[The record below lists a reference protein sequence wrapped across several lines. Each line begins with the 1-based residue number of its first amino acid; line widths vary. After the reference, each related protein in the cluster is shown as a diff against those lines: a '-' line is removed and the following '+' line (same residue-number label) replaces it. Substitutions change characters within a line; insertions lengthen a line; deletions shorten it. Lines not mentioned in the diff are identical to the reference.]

1 MNFLLLASG
10 AAGGS
15 ITDVKPGLIF
25 WTLITFFIVAFLLR
39 RMAWTPVLKAVDERE
54 KQIVGAIDSAK
65 RERAEAEKLLAEQKT
80 AIADA
85 RREAGE
91 QLRKNQADME
101 KFREE
106 MMAKSRAEAELL
118 KKEAQ
123 KSIED
128 ERAKAVAE
136 LRAEAVQLSIRVAE
150 KLLAEKLDDAKHR
163 ALAEQFVADLSKSAT
178 QPRAA

>member
-1 MNFLLLASG
+1 MNFLILASG

-25 WTLITFFIVAFLLR
+25 WTLITFFIVAFVLR
-39 RMAWTPVLKAVDERE
+39 RMAWTPILKAVDERE
-54 KQIVGAIDSAK
+54 KQIAGAIDSAK

-85 RREAGE
+85 RREAAD
-91 QLRKNQADME
+91 QLRKNQADMD

-106 MMAKSRAEAELL
+106 LMSKARADADAHKKDAER
-118 KKEAQ
+118 
-123 KSIED
+123 SIE
-128 ERAKAVAE
+128 EAKAKASAE
-136 LRAEAVQLSIRVAE
+136 LRSEAVTLSIRIAE

-163 ALAEQFVADLSKSAT
+163 QLAEQFVADLSKNAS
-178 QPRAA
+178 QPRA

>member
-1 MNFLLLASG
+1 MNFLLLASSG
-10 AAGGS
+10 GGGS

-39 RMAWTPVLKAVDERE
+39 RMAWDPVLKAVDERE
-54 KQIVGAIDSAK
+54 RQITASIESAK

-85 RREAGE
+85 RREAAD

-106 MMAKSRAEAELL
+106 TMAQARQAADQL
-118 KKEAQ
+118 KKDAQ

-128 ERAKAVAE
+128 ERAKAVNE
-136 LRAEAVQLSIRVAE
+136 LRAEAGALALRVAE

-163 ALAEQFVADLSKSAT
+163 ALAEQFVADLSKTAA
-178 QPRAA
+178 QPRA